1 MLDKQ
6 RSPRTNIV
14 ILAVIAS
21 IALVLSIFS
30 YQYSIHNS
38 NKIVDI
44 ASQEVRSNT
53 KIEVHDIS
61 LILANKLQT
70 VGALLQTLAE
80 SPALHNNEYKRAD
93 IVINNRQHSSSDLT
107 DFYMWLDKNGKINW
121 ISNINQTTYQKYKG
135 TDLSYRPYFT
145 IPKVTHTA
153 YYSSVIESNDK
164 VPRLY
169 ISYPVINTTGTSTS
183 TSNGIVTGVVVTSI
197 RLQTLGNFLSNQL
210 FPQFNSTIG
219 LLDRNGIILYASNA
233 QQYVGEYIF
242 GDKFQS
248 VLTTSLHPPES
259 KNLLNNLMKNSLQG
273 YTGSGDVLINGKMNT
288 IAYQP
293 VLVNGKNF
301 LFLYISAQH
310 NLANDVTA
318 LIDQQRYFTI
328 LVVAIIAAVA
338 IIISFLVFSWNKR
351 LNTIVNTRTSE
362 LKTSNDS
369 LAESNKRLALA
380 NEQLKVHDKMQ
391 QEFINIASHE
401 MKTPTQAILGYSKLI
416 QRHPDR
422 REAMLEAIARN
433 ASRLQRLTNDILDV
447 TRIETQS
454 LKLNLERVN
463 LNQLILDVIE
473 DQINQIEKTNKDIKI
488 SHEPQ
493 DQTIE
498 VEADRNRLTQVI
510 SNLLS
515 NAIKFTKKGTI
526 RVTEEVK
533 DGKALVSI
541 KDTGQGIDPEIF
553 PRLFSKFAAKSETG
567 TGLGLFISKS
577 IVEAHGGKI
586 WAEENSNSDGKKGAV
601 FTFSIP
607 VSKRVS

>member
-6 RSPRTNIV
+6 RSPGTNIV

-21 IALVLSIFS
+21 IATVLSIFS

-183 TSNGIVTGVVVTSI
+183 TSNEIVTGVVVTSI

-273 YTGSGDVLINGKMNT
+273 YTGSGDVLVNGKMNT